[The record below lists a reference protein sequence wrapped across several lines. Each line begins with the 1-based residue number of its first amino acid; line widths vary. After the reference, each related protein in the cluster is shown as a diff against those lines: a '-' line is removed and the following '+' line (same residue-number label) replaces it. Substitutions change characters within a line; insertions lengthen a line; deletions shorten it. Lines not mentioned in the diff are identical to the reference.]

1 MIVYILV
8 IFVAILFSNVKSK
21 DLNTGKLNKYKFM
34 YFCSFVV
41 LFVFS
46 AIRYDVGF
54 DYSYTYTKF
63 YNQLILGYNVTHFEP
78 LFLLLNK
85 FVYCVFDNV
94 DFVFIISS
102 FITVGLMFKT
112 IKKQSSIIPLSVFL
126 LIGSRF
132 YFYSFTQVRQY
143 IAIAIFIYSLQFIIE
158 GKFFKYIIYILI
170 ASMFHKLA
178 LVYIPLYFVRNI
190 RLTKKKYLLLLISTF
205 FLGVLITPVYTFLAS
220 NFYSSYDFVAT
231 NSDSVSSVFIILAVF
246 NAFLIYLYFDKLK
259 NNEYNNLYIFMH
271 VVLIFIICSTYNIT
285 DSYRLVALFSYHT
298 IFLIPNIIKTINNKN
313 SFYIIITLLIVLYGA
328 STISY
333 IKSDET
339 MLPYKT
345 IFNKK

>member
-34 YFCSFVV
+34 YFCSFVI

-63 YNQLILGYNVTHFEP
+63 YNQLVLGYNVTHFEP

-158 GKFFKYIIYILI
+158 GKFFKYIIHILI

-178 LVYIPLYFVRNI
+178 LAYIPLYFVRNI
-190 RLTKKKYLLLLISTF
+190 RLTKKKYPDC
-205 FLGVLITPVYTFLAS
+205 FLKTKGRIVS
-220 NFYSSYDFVAT
+220 NP
-231 NSDSVSSVFIILAVF
+231 LQ
-246 NAFLIYLYFDKLK
+246 L
-259 NNEYNNLYIFMH
+259 NESAKWSKY
-271 VVLIFIICSTYNIT
+271 
-285 DSYRLVALFSYHT
+285 
-298 IFLIPNIIKTINNKN
+298 PIIK
-313 SFYIIITLLIVLYGA
+313 YV
-328 STISY
+328 
-333 IKSDET
+333 
-339 MLPYKT
+339 
-345 IFNKK
+345 